1 MGWNIFTS
9 YIIRNRL
16 NLETF
21 FEPIIDFI
29 EIGGTP
35 PLRTVYET
43 FISYSSSKNT
53 QILVA
58 TDITEIIQSLKLLN
72 PGFNLLWRY
81 EETRQIRKLFF
92 VAIVPKYQVG
102 SVVFILILTCLL
114 NPLFPYIFLFD
125 LFSLLLIIEIVV
137 IELIGILLLRPYESI
152 QTSDSY

>member
-1 MGWNIFTS
+1 VRRNVFTS

-16 NLETF
+16 NLKTF

-58 TDITEIIQSLKLLN
+58 TDMYNRKFQTYESLIQSSLKVGKKKN
-72 PGFNLLWRY
+72 P
-81 EETRQIRKLFF
+81 KLFF
-92 VAIVPKYQVG
+92 VAIMPKYQVG
-102 SVVFILILTCLL
+102 SAVFMLTLMA
-114 NPLFPYIFLFD
+114 
-125 LFSLLLIIEIVV
+125 S
-137 IELIGILLLRPYESI
+137 
-152 QTSDSY
+152 